1 MLHIE
6 KWKIVLTAIIA
17 LFGVLYA
24 SPNIVAPETQAWLS
38 ENAPGW
44 VPSETVNLGLDLQ
57 GGSHIL
63 LEADTSVIL
72 KDRLNSMVDGARSE
86 LRKQNIGYTKLSA
99 KKHGISFIL
108 RNPSKDKSAAYKIAR
123 NLDEKAEVLTGG
135 NGQIDVILSEQA
147 ITIINKQV
155 ISQSIEIIRRR
166 VDETGTKEPIIQR
179 QGDNR
184 IVVQLPGIDDPE
196 RVKDLIGK
204 TAKMTFHLT
213 DLKAM
218 ASSKSKISIGSK
230 RLSMRDDKNRKV
242 VIKKRVILSGEM
254 LTDSQP
260 TFQQG
265 RPVVSF
271 KFNAIGAKRFC
282 NITKKNVGKP
292 FAIVLDNEVISAPV
306 IQDSICGGAGIISG
320 SFDVKEAHDLS
331 LLLRAGALP
340 APLNVVEER
349 SVGPTLGSDSVE
361 SGKVAAVIG
370 LILIFIFMF
379 ASYGLFGLF
388 ANVAL
393 VLNMALIFA
402 ILSVLNAT
410 LTLPG
415 IAGIILTIGMAV
427 DANVLIYERIREEL
441 HNGRTVIAAI
451 DSGYKMALSTIID
464 ANITTLI
471 VATILFS
478 FGSGPI
484 KGFAVTMSIGIITS
498 LFSAIMMTR
507 IMIVTWLRK
516 TKPSK
521 LSI

>member
-17 LFGVLYA
+17 FWGILYA
-24 SPNIVAPETQAWLS
+24 SPNIVAPETQV
-38 ENAPGW
+38 W
-44 VPSETVNLGLDLQ
+44 VQKHMPDWFPSETVNLGLDLQ

-72 KDRLNSMVDGARSE
+72 KDRLGSMVDAARSE
-86 LRKQNIGYTKLSA
+86 LRKQNIGYRNLTA
-99 KKHGISFIL
+99 KKHGVSFTL
-108 RNPSKDKSAAYKIAR
+108 RNASRDRSAAYKIAKS
-123 NLDEKAEVLTGG
+123 LDEKGEVLVGDK
-135 NGQIDVILSEQA
+135 GQVDVILNETA
-147 ITIINKQV
+147 ISIINKQV

-196 RVKDLIGK
+196 RVKALIGK

-213 DLKAM
+213 DMKAM
-218 ASSKSKISIGSK
+218 GENSKLGIGSK
-230 RLSMRDDKNRKV
+230 RLPMRDDKERKIA
-242 VIKKRVILSGEM
+242 IKKRVVLSGEM

-271 KFNAIGAKRFC
+271 KFNAIGGKKFC
-282 NITKKNVGKP
+282 KITKTNVGKP

-306 IQDSICGGAGIISG
+306 IQDAICGGSGIISG

-361 SGKVAAVIG
+361 SGKVAALIG
-370 LILIFIFMF
+370 LTLIFIFMF

-393 VLNMALIFA
+393 ILNMALIFA
-402 ILSVLNAT
+402 LLSVLNAT

-451 DSGYKMALSTIID
+451 DSGYKMALSTIVD

-471 VATILFS
+471 VAMILFS

-507 IMIVTWLRK
+507 IMVVTWLRK

-521 LSI
+521 LAI